1 MSKRDNKDLV
11 TGGFLSFSLMAQ
23 EFIAIMFAFYSYRQ
37 GEMALATF
45 YLAVAG
51 LLIVALGLF
60 YIFDHHRLAR
70 VLLASTLLTC
80 FFFLL
85 LGASDASAL
94 MWCLTVVPVLVGAF
108 DHRQSLAMLIILFAA
123 AIWIMFGGSMPIAV
137 PEYSDTVVVRFLS
150 SYAILA
156 AFAVAMD
163 NSRFDS
169 LTKYKDLS
177 SRVDEIT
184 HQDLLTQLP
193 NRHNMEGRLAAKYQQ
208 YRLGMQPF
216 SILLADLDNFKF
228 INDRYGHDVGDEIL
242 YAVGQMLLEP
252 LRDEDVVAR
261 WGGNEFMVLLP
272 TANAEAAVNIAERL
286 RTKATEIDMQAQG
299 DKLRI
304 SLSVGVA
311 SIDKCTGVDDLMST
325 AENGLYQA
333 KHMGRDMVVVG

>member
-60 YIFDHHRLAR
+60 FIFDHHRLAR

-123 AIWIMFGGSMPIAV
+123 ATWIMFGGSMPIAV

-184 HQDLLTQLP
+184 HQDVLTQLP
-193 NRHNMEGRLAAKYQQ
+193 N
-208 YRLGMQPF
+208 
-216 SILLADLDNFKF
+216 
-228 INDRYGHDVGDEIL
+228 
-242 YAVGQMLLEP
+242 
-252 LRDEDVVAR
+252 
-261 WGGNEFMVLLP
+261 
-272 TANAEAAVNIAERL
+272 
-286 RTKATEIDMQAQG
+286 
-299 DKLRI
+299 
-304 SLSVGVA
+304 
-311 SIDKCTGVDDLMST
+311 
-325 AENGLYQA
+325 
-333 KHMGRDMVVVG
+333 

>member
-123 AIWIMFGGSMPIAV
+123 ATWIMFGGSMPIAV

-184 HQDLLTQLP
+184 HQDVLTQLP

-208 YRLGMQPF
+208 YRLGKQPF

-242 YAVGQMLLEP
+242 YAIFVRVSSVKLCLQC
-252 LRDEDVVAR
+252 DEVEVQEGSSRPSAKVLPKECR
-261 WGGNEFMVLLP
+261 TFAYGRNMQGGSM
-272 TANAEAAVNIAERL
+272 I
-286 RTKATEIDMQAQG
+286 
-299 DKLRI
+299 
-304 SLSVGVA
+304 
-311 SIDKCTGVDDLMST
+311 
-325 AENGLYQA
+325 
-333 KHMGRDMVVVG
+333 VVVPVRWSSSQTRLSEQQGPSSSFEGVLPLC

>member
-1 MSKRDNKDLV
+1 ML
-11 TGGFLSFSLMAQ
+11 
-23 EFIAIMFAFYSYRQ
+23 
-37 GEMALATF
+37 LATL

-51 LLIVALGLF
+51 LLIVALGLL

-70 VLLASTLLTC
+70 FLLASTLLTC

-85 LGASDASAL
+85 LGASDATAL

-108 DHRQSLAMLIILFAA
+108 DHRQSLVMLIALFAA
-123 AIWIMFGGSMPIAV
+123 SSWVMFGGAMPIAV

-169 LTKYKDLS
+169 LAKYKHLS
-177 SRVDEIT
+177 SRVDEIAQ
-184 HQDLLTQLP
+184 QDVLTQLP
-193 NRHNMEGRLAAKYQQ
+193 NRHSMEGHLAAKYQQ
-208 YRLGMQPF
+208 YRLGKQPF

-261 WGGNEFMVLLP
+261 WGGAMNLWCCYPQPMP
-272 TANAEAAVNIAERL
+272 RP
-286 RTKATEIDMQAQG
+286 Q
-299 DKLRI
+299 
-304 SLSVGVA
+304 
-311 SIDKCTGVDDLMST
+311 
-325 AENGLYQA
+325 
-333 KHMGRDMVVVG
+333 

>member
-1 MSKRDNKDLV
+1 
-11 TGGFLSFSLMAQ
+11 
-23 EFIAIMFAFYSYRQ
+23 
-37 GEMALATF
+37 
-45 YLAVAG
+45 
-51 LLIVALGLF
+51 
-60 YIFDHHRLAR
+60 
-70 VLLASTLLTC
+70 
-80 FFFLL
+80 
-85 LGASDASAL
+85 
-94 MWCLTVVPVLVGAF
+94 
-108 DHRQSLAMLIILFAA
+108 
-123 AIWIMFGGSMPIAV
+123 
-137 PEYSDTVVVRFLS
+137 
-150 SYAILA
+150 A
-156 AFAVAMD
+156 AFAVAM
-163 NSRFDS
+163 NHSRFDS

-177 SRVDEIT
+177 SRVDEIA
-184 HQDLLTQLP
+184 HQDVLTQLP

-208 YRLGMQPF
+208 YRLGKQPF

-242 YAVGQMLLEP
+242 YAVGQKLLEP

-286 RTKATEIDMQAQG
+286 RTTATEIDMQAQG